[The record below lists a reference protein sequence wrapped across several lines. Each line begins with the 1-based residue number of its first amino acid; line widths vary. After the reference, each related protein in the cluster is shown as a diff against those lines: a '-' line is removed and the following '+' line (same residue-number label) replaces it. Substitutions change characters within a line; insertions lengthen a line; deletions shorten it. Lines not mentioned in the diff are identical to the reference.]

1 MLLKAGRVG
10 APVAALLAERDPV
23 RGAPPDLALRM
34 LALRD
39 PRAFETDHPW
49 TVHRPTIERIRAEA
63 KRLARA
69 VPADGADL
77 TLAAMAALAYPDR
90 IGLRRPGDAPRWLLS
105 GGKGAV
111 MDPGQPLSGARLIV
125 ATDLDGDAREAR
137 VRQAVALDE
146 ADLHDLFASEIS
158 WQNICTW
165 SRRER
170 RVVARRQ
177 EMFGALVLADQ
188 PWRDAPPEAL
198 AHAALDGLRDLG
210 LPWTDAARRL
220 RARIELAR
228 GGGAD
233 LPDCTDAGLMAR
245 AETWLFPHLATRRTE
260 ADLRALDLT
269 EPLRATLTWE
279 QLQTVDRLCPSHF
292 ETPLGRRIP
301 IDYDG
306 EAPSIEV
313 RLQEMFGVTRHPTV
327 GPARTP
333 LRISLLSPGGK
344 PVQVTMDLPGFWA
357 SSYADVRKDMR
368 GRYPRHPWPE
378 DPTVA
383 EPTLRAKPR
392 GT

>member
-1 MLLKAGRVG
+1 
-10 APVAALLAERDPV
+10 
-23 RGAPPDLALRM
+23 
-34 LALRD
+34 
-39 PRAFETDHPW
+39 
-49 TVHRPTIERIRAEA
+49 
-63 KRLARA
+63 
-69 VPADGADL
+69 
-77 TLAAMAALAYPDR
+77 
-90 IGLRRPGDAPRWLLS
+90 
-105 GGKGAV
+105 V
-111 MDPGQPLSGARLIV
+111 MDPGQPLSGARFIV

-137 VRQAVALDE
+137 VRQAVSLDE
-146 ADLHDLFASEIS
+146 ADLRDLFASEIS
-158 WQNICTW
+158 WRDVCAW

-177 EMFGALVLADQ
+177 ETFGALVLADQ
-188 PWRDAPPEAL
+188 PWRDAPPEAM
-198 AHAALDGLRDLG
+198 AQAALDGLRDIG
-210 LPWTDAARRL
+210 LPWTDPARRL

-245 AETWLFPHLATRRTE
+245 AETWLLPHLAARRTE

-269 EPLRATLTWE
+269 EPLRAGLSWD
-279 QLQTVDRLCPSHF
+279 QIQAVDRLCPSHF

-301 IDYDG
+301 IDYEG

-313 RLQEMFGVTRHPTV
+313 RLQEMFGVTRHPAV
-327 GPARTP
+327 GPAHTP

-378 DPTVA
+378 DPRVA